1 MQRQTMQLNL
11 ALFTVCLLLLSPLV
25 SAQDDEQLSEAPRE
39 VRYIS
44 DELFIYLH
52 AGPGRDFR
60 ILGSITAGT
69 TVALLEVDSSA
80 GYAQIE
86 DDRGRTGWVESKFVS
101 RIPSIR
107 AELKAAR
114 ERVAEQ
120 QIEVDEAINAMRKA
134 NRDRAEAEDQR
145 LSLNRSL
152 TKSLEEKAELSRVI
166 ERKDRND
173 QMRWFTRGTVLAL
186 VSVLFGFLLGLY
198 TRKRG
203 KSNPLL

>member
-1 MQRQTMQLNL
+1 MQVNL
-11 ALFTVCLLLLSPLV
+11 AFLTVVFLLLSPLS
-25 SAQDDEQLSEAPRE
+25 SAQETEQETDAPRE

-69 TVALLEVDSSA
+69 TVSLLEVDSSA

-107 AELKAAR
+107 AELTQAR

-120 QIEVDEAINAMRKA
+120 QIEVDEALNAMRKA
-134 NRDRAEAEDQR
+134 KRDRQDAEEQR

-152 TKSLEEKAELSRVI
+152 TKSLEEKAELARVI
-166 ERKDRND
+166 DRKDRND

-186 VSVLFGFLLGLY
+186 VSVLLGFLLGLY
-198 TRKRG
+198 ARKRG

>member
-1 MQRQTMQLNL
+1 MQVNL
-11 ALFTVCLLLLSPLV
+11 AFLTVVFLLLSPLS
-25 SAQDDEQLSEAPRE
+25 SAQETEQETDAPRE

-69 TVALLEVDSSA
+69 TVSLLEVDSSA

-107 AELKAAR
+107 AELTQAR

-120 QIEVDEAINAMRKA
+120 QIEVDEALNAMRKA
-134 NRDRAEAEDQR
+134 KRDRQDAEEQR

-152 TKSLEEKAELSRVI
+152 TKSLEEKAELARVI
-166 ERKDRND
+166 DRKDRND

-198 TRKRG
+198 ARKRG

>member
-1 MQRQTMQLNL
+1 MQVNL
-11 ALFTVCLLLLSPLV
+11 AFLTVVFLLLSPLS
-25 SAQDDEQLSEAPRE
+25 SAQETEQETDAPRE

-69 TVALLEVDSSA
+69 TVSLLEVDSSA

-107 AELKAAR
+107 AELTQAR

-120 QIEVDEAINAMRKA
+120 QIEVDEALNAMRKA
-134 NRDRAEAEDQR
+134 KRDRQDAEKQR

-152 TKSLEEKAELSRVI
+152 TKSLEEKAELARVI
-166 ERKDRND
+166 DRKDRND

-198 TRKRG
+198 ARKRG

>member
-1 MQRQTMQLNL
+1 MQVNL
-11 ALFTVCLLLLSPLV
+11 AFLTVVFLLLSPLS
-25 SAQDDEQLSEAPRE
+25 SAQETEQETDAPRE

-69 TVALLEVDSSA
+69 TVSLIEVDSSA
-80 GYAQIE
+80 GYAQVE

-107 AELKAAR
+107 AELTLAR

-120 QIEVDEAINAMRKA
+120 QIEVDEALNAMRKA
-134 NRDRAEAEDQR
+134 KRDRQEAEEQR

-152 TKSLEEKAELSRVI
+152 TKSLEEKAELARVI
-166 ERKDRND
+166 DRKDRND

-198 TRKRG
+198 ARKRG

>member
-1 MQRQTMQLNL
+1 MAFL
-11 ALFTVCLLLLSPLV
+11 TVVFLLLSPLS
-25 SAQDDEQLSEAPRE
+25 SAQETEQETDAPRE

-69 TVALLEVDSSA
+69 TVSLIEVDSSA
-80 GYAQIE
+80 GYAQVE

-107 AELKAAR
+107 AELTLAR

-120 QIEVDEAINAMRKA
+120 QIEVDEALNAMRKA
-134 NRDRAEAEDQR
+134 KRDRQEAEEQR

-152 TKSLEEKAELSRVI
+152 TKSLEEKAELARVI
-166 ERKDRND
+166 DRKDRND

-198 TRKRG
+198 ARKRG